1 MVVAIMKGYTIFVII
16 LMLLYTARHFYF
28 TIVRLLG
35 RQRLYYN
42 DILTDRMK
50 SITVLIPMH
59 NEEQVLSN
67 VLDSLLKCEYDRDR
81 LEIIP
86 INDNST
92 DRTREMLD
100 EYHRKYEF
108 IRPLHRDCPDR
119 GKPVGLNDAMKL
131 AKGEIIIV
139 FDADY
144 RPARNMLKQIAL
156 GFEDPQVGAVMG
168 RVIPYNVIALIVAF
182 FIMFTYKISYAGPA
196 YSRKFNISIGSITII
211 TAMIMSIISNNI
223 ALSLGMVGALS
234 IIRFRTAVKDV
245 RDATYI
251 FWAIAAGIGC
261 GVSQY
266 TLIVIGSA
274 FLLLF
279 LIITRKG
286 FTSCN
291 KLLVVQGKPECLHK
305 TEAAVDTFFAGKVH
319 VSMRN
324 VTENSFE
331 LVYSIGEGIL
341 YKAAK
346 ENQMDISEK
355 LIKIDGV
362 KRVNIVDQKDE
373 LSQ

>member
-1 MVVAIMKGYTIFVII
+1 MREFIVENLTNTEALSVTVI
-16 LMLLYTARHFYF
+16 LMNN
-28 TIVRLLG
+28 I
-35 RQRLYYN
+35 
-42 DILTDRMK
+42 
-50 SITVLIPMH
+50 
-59 NEEQVLSN
+59 
-67 VLDSLLKCEYDRDR
+67 
-81 LEIIP
+81 
-86 INDNST
+86 
-92 DRTREMLD
+92 
-100 EYHRKYEF
+100 
-108 IRPLHRDCPDR
+108 
-119 GKPVGLNDAMKL
+119 
-131 AKGEIIIV
+131 
-139 FDADY
+139 
-144 RPARNMLKQIAL
+144 
-156 GFEDPQVGAVMG
+156 
-168 RVIPYNVIALIVAF
+168 IALIVSF
-182 FIMFTYKISYAGPA
+182 FIMFIYKISYVGTA
-196 YSRKFNISIGSITII
+196 YSRKFNISIGTITII

-266 TLIVIGSA
+266 ALIVIGSA

-286 FTSCN
+286 FTS
-291 KLLVVQGKPECLHK
+291 KLMVVQGTPDCLHK
-305 TEAAVDTFFAGKVH
+305 TEAAVDSFFSGKVH
-319 VSMRN
+319 ISMRN

-341 YKAAK
+341 DNAAK
-346 ENQMDISEK
+346 QNQMDISEK